1 MITEKEFRQLLD
13 KTVIKRYKSIND
25 SWTLSATYP
34 LSLAEPEKLRG
45 YSSCG
50 MPKAS
55 WAKSKATVTRKL
67 YEGLARIWGFYGDVT
82 PFIK

>member
-1 MITEKEFRQLLD
+1 MITEKEFRQLLE
-13 KTVIKRYKSIND
+13 KTTIKRYKNVNE

-50 MPKAS
+50 VPKAS
-55 WAKSKATVTRKL
+55 WAKSKADVTHKL
-67 YEGLARIWGFYGDVT
+67 YEGLAHVWGFYGDVT